1 MHAAPAAGPI
11 ARALRKPPVGPVHL
25 VPFIPAGFGGY
36 AATAAAIAGVA
47 EAGASVVELGIPFSD
62 PIADGPV
69 IQSAYDEAL
78 ARGTTVAGILELVGT
93 VRAKVTIPMLAMVS
107 YSIVFRAG
115 VRRYCEQ
122 AASAGLSG
130 LLCPDLPPPEAG
142 GFCGIAQ
149 EAGLEPVL
157 LVAPTTPPARRDAIG
172 GLAGGFVYY
181 LSVAGTTGERNS
193 LPPELAE
200 GVGDMRGRTRL
211 PVCVGFGIGRAEQ
224 LRELGGIADGAVV
237 GSAFVRRM
245 AQAIPEGPE
254 SVRRA
259 CSQLTRELLDA
270 TC

>member
-1 MHAAPAAGPI
+1 MDAAKAQGPI
-11 ARALRKPPVGPVHL
+11 AQALRRPPVGPVHL

-36 AATAAAIAGVA
+36 EATAAAIAGVA
-47 EAGASVVELGIPFSD
+47 EAGASGIELGIPFSD

-78 ARGTTVAGILELVGT
+78 ARGTTVAGILDV
-93 VRAKVTIPMLAMVS
+93 VRRVHSKVTIPMLAMVS
-107 YSIVFRAG
+107 FSIVFRAG
-115 VRRYCEQ
+115 VRRFCDQ
-122 AASAGLSG
+122 AASAGLRG

-142 GFCGIAQ
+142 NLCAIAR

-157 LVAPTTPPARRDAIG
+157 LVAPTTPPPRRDAIG

-181 LSVAGTTGERNS
+181 LSVAGTTGERRE
-193 LPPELAE
+193 LPAELPK
-200 GVGDMRGRTRL
+200 GVADMKRRTDL

-224 LRELGGIADGAVV
+224 LRELGGLADGAVV

-245 AQAIPEGPE
+245 AEAMPEGPE

-259 CSQLTRELLDA
+259 CSQVTRELLDA
-270 TC
+270 TR